1 MSITQKIEK
10 LLEENQAQKAE
21 RLFEIYFSVTPQQ
34 AKQHLS
40 NFQVEG
46 QWQLPPVPQSLME
59 IEAQVQNLWR
69 ESYIL
74 IAIEFYRLH
83 TGCSLKE
90 SSQRV
95 QQLCED
101 IPMEED

>member
-1 MSITQKIEK
+1 MSITQVIAK
-10 LLEENQAQKAE
+10 LLEENQTQKAE
-21 RLFEIYFSVTPQQ
+21 RLFEIYFSVSPQQ

-40 NFQVEG
+40 NFLSRRAG
-46 QWQLPPVPQSLME
+46 QLPPVPKSLME
-59 IEAQVQNLWR
+59 IEIQVRKLWR
-69 ESYIL
+69 EGYIL

-95 QQLCED
+95 RQLCAD